1 MTMNKKLYLLFAC
14 ICFFIFSPAS
24 AHANAH
30 LVANYYVESGKKLFD
45 EKNYESA
52 IKEFNKALLVNPD
65 NEEALM
71 YLRML
76 GLGSADSD
84 QITTN
89 REQGKSSS
97 EEKPNKKTKKNAPK
111 SAVSVKNNKDTDLKI
126 EQIKAQVVLE
136 EKAAI
141 ESLRAQAALEEQ
153 KISSDSVSPKSAGA
167 DNKIQNTVEGSKQKV
182 NQQKKLSRKPDAE
195 QVVCVGKNETEKI
208 SSDAACKKL
217 CCECA
222 QKGQGQNIIQ
232 EGLLDEQQS
241 VLGHEQQ
248 EASSTETDIAGLVSE
263 NQDNICKQ
271 CSVCNKKAAKSVK
284 NQKSKARKVSG
295 KSAGAQKTVDVKK
308 TRPVKAKSS
317 GQPTMSISKKQDI
330 SDLTQDLE
338 EAVGEPAT
346 LAVVKKDPSS
356 LTFKEKEAATI
367 DAIKADGVKQQAE
380 VHKEFAEQE
389 KRNIKQIHA
398 KYKSKGIGKNEK
410 AVLRDLDGDGV
421 KERISSTEN
430 KAIEKML
437 AVSAKKEK
445 AALKDLDK
453 KVLLKE
459 KAAIKRLHAQTQNSK
474 KEISLKKVRAGD
486 VVVDQPDII
495 AADEDVSLENQQKIV
510 QEDDIQIPLVDA
522 NVVPQVKASIKETST
537 SPVGKKSTK
546 KKPVLN
552 KQSVEKKK
560 QLDQEKVSQ
569 ESSLAKMEDVVQ
581 EGDASQEE
589 LSAANM
595 SESLGS
601 QKAAHLSAKEQG
613 AGDIEKSLDSSSK
626 ANSSQAK
633 EISFKQIDE
642 PLEVSKDLIEQEK
655 VLHEKFEQ
663 KKAALIDEVKKKSE
677 DVSLEK
683 TLKPAKDQDSSL
695 DNEQVESVEK
705 VREEALAAVSNS
717 GKNEAFKAVESE
729 NLVLKKKLAQ
739 VVEMAEQDQKTIKDL
754 EKNVTQKSE
763 KAQILENDLVE
774 AKQTL
779 ESKKEA
785 IKEQT
790 AKMKDLQTR
799 ISAMEVDLH
808 SKQYDFKDKQLE
820 YEKKLQAIEEEFG
833 NYKSEKAK
841 NEEELQGQLK
851 ILKEAL
857 AKKISELNEAQEKL
871 IFVENKLEKSE
882 AAHKATIKEYED
894 LKKTMSDLEG
904 RLTGLPTE
912 IKTDQLPV
920 VSVDPKNLPKPKT
933 SDEFMYQQWIAR
945 HDKLITKL
953 KEKLLWAREQ
963 MDYLGRYD
971 IKLSD
976 QKMAALKEQLAA
988 VKKQLSAQDGSSSGK
1003 PTDYALTEERLKD
1016 AQQRLE
1022 MVEKIL
1028 REKDEQI
1035 QELEKQLNGVLSAF

>member
-1 MTMNKKLYLLFAC
+1 M
-14 ICFFIFSPAS
+14 
-24 AHANAH
+24 
-30 LVANYYVESGKKLFD
+30 
-45 EKNYESA
+45 
-52 IKEFNKALLVNPD
+52 
-65 NEEALM
+65 
-71 YLRML
+71 
-76 GLGSADSD
+76 
-84 QITTN
+84 
-89 REQGKSSS
+89 
-97 EEKPNKKTKKNAPK
+97 
-111 SAVSVKNNKDTDLKI
+111 
-126 EQIKAQVVLE
+126 
-136 EKAAI
+136 
-141 ESLRAQAALEEQ
+141 
-153 KISSDSVSPKSAGA
+153 
-167 DNKIQNTVEGSKQKV
+167 
-182 NQQKKLSRKPDAE
+182 
-195 QVVCVGKNETEKI
+195 
-208 SSDAACKKL
+208 
-217 CCECA
+217 
-222 QKGQGQNIIQ
+222 
-232 EGLLDEQQS
+232 
-241 VLGHEQQ
+241 
-248 EASSTETDIAGLVSE
+248 
-263 NQDNICKQ
+263 
-271 CSVCNKKAAKSVK
+271 
-284 NQKSKARKVSG
+284 
-295 KSAGAQKTVDVKK
+295 
-308 TRPVKAKSS
+308 
-317 GQPTMSISKKQDI
+317 
-330 SDLTQDLE
+330 
-338 EAVGEPAT
+338 
-346 LAVVKKDPSS
+346 
-356 LTFKEKEAATI
+356 
-367 DAIKADGVKQQAE
+367 
-380 VHKEFAEQE
+380 
-389 KRNIKQIHA
+389 
-398 KYKSKGIGKNEK
+398 
-410 AVLRDLDGDGV
+410 
-421 KERISSTEN
+421 
-430 KAIEKML
+430 
-437 AVSAKKEK
+437 
-445 AALKDLDK
+445 
-453 KVLLKE
+453 
-459 KAAIKRLHAQTQNSK
+459 
-474 KEISLKKVRAGD
+474 
-486 VVVDQPDII
+486 
-495 AADEDVSLENQQKIV
+495 
-510 QEDDIQIPLVDA
+510 
-522 NVVPQVKASIKETST
+522 
-537 SPVGKKSTK
+537 
-546 KKPVLN
+546 
-552 KQSVEKKK
+552 
-560 QLDQEKVSQ
+560 
-569 ESSLAKMEDVVQ
+569 
-581 EGDASQEE
+581 
-589 LSAANM
+589 
-595 SESLGS
+595 
-601 QKAAHLSAKEQG
+601 
-613 AGDIEKSLDSSSK
+613 
-626 ANSSQAK
+626 
-633 EISFKQIDE
+633 
-642 PLEVSKDLIEQEK
+642 
-655 VLHEKFEQ
+655 
-663 KKAALIDEVKKKSE
+663 
-677 DVSLEK
+677 EK

-857 AKKISELNEAQEKL
+857 AKKIDELNEAQEKL

-882 AAHKATIKEYED
+882 TARKATIKEYED

>member
-14 ICFFIFSPAS
+14 ISFFLFSPAS
-24 AHANAH
+24 VHANSH

-52 IKEFNKALLVNPD
+52 ITEFNKALLAEPD

-76 GLGSADSD
+76 GLGSAEKDK
-84 QITTN
+84 ITTS
-89 REQGKSSS
+89 REQGESSS
-97 EEKPNKKTKKNAPK
+97 EEKPNKKTKKNISKATR
-111 SAVSVKNNKDTDLKI
+111 SAKNTKDIDLKI
-126 EQIKAQVVLE
+126 EQIKTQVALE

-141 ESLRAQAALEEQ
+141 ESLRAQAACEEQ
-153 KISSDSVSPKSAGA
+153 KNLSGVAS
-167 DNKIQNTVEGSKQKV
+167 QK
-182 NQQKKLSRKPDAE
+182 PA
-195 QVVCVGKNETEKI
+195 EKI
-208 SSDAACKKL
+208 CSDAACKKL
-217 CCECA
+217 CCQCA
-222 QKGQGQNIIQ
+222 KKAQAQNIVQ
-232 EGLLDEQQS
+232 EGSVDQPQS
-241 VLGHEQQ
+241 VLRHAQE
-248 EASSTETDIAGLVSE
+248 EASSIEADIAGLVPE

-271 CSVCNKKAAKSVK
+271 CLVCNKKAAKSVK
-284 NQKSKARKVSG
+284 NQKLKRQKVSD
-295 KSAGAQKTVDVKK
+295 KVNAAAKTADVKK
-308 TRPVKAKSS
+308 TLPVKAKNS
-317 GQPTMSISKKQDI
+317 GQRAPESISQKQDAD
-330 SDLTQDLE
+330 DLTQNLQ
-338 EAVGEPAT
+338 EAVDEPAVLEVSQKHRGPIT
-346 LAVVKKDPSS
+346 A
-356 LTFKEKEAATI
+356 KEKEAATI
-367 DAIKADGVKQQAE
+367 AAVKADGVKEQTQIR
-380 VHKEFAEQE
+380 KEFAQQE
-389 KRNIKQIHA
+389 KRNIQQIHA
-398 KYKSKGIGKNEK
+398 KYKSKGIAKNEK

-421 KERISSTEN
+421 KERISSAEN

-437 AVSAKKEK
+437 ATSAKKEK

-453 KVLLKE
+453 KVLFKE
-459 KAAIKRLHAQTQNSK
+459 KAAIKRLRTQSQKAK
-474 KEISLKKVRAGD
+474 KEVSLKNVRAGD
-486 VVVDQPDII
+486 VIVDQPDLM
-495 AADEDVSLENQQKIV
+495 AGDDEASSDDQQKIS
-510 QEDDIQIPLVDA
+510 QEDDIQIPVVDE
-522 NVVPQVKASIKETST
+522 NVVPQAKENIKQASMSR
-537 SPVGKKSTK
+537 VDKKSPK
-546 KKPVLN
+546 KKPVLA

-560 QLDQEKVSQ
+560 QSDEEKALGESPLAKIEDATHESDVRQEETSSADASESSSPQKPEQLFTQEKRVGDS
-569 ESSLAKMEDVVQ
+569 EKSSD
-581 EGDASQEE
+581 DASKTSDNQ
-589 LSAANM
+589 
-595 SESLGS
+595 
-601 QKAAHLSAKEQG
+601 
-613 AGDIEKSLDSSSK
+613 AG
-626 ANSSQAK
+626 
-633 EISFKQIDE
+633 EIKPKQIDE
-642 PLEVSKDLIEQEK
+642 PLQASKDLAQQEK
-655 VLHEKFEQ
+655 ALHEKFEQ
-663 KKAALIDEVKKKSE
+663 KKAALIQEVKKE
-677 DVSLEK
+677 AQDASLEK
-683 TLKPAKDQDSSL
+683 TPRPQEDQDSSS
-695 DNEQVESVEK
+695 DNQQVESAEK
-705 VREEALAAVSNS
+705 ASEETLAAVSDS
-717 GKNEAFKAVESE
+717 GKKEALKAVESE

-739 VVEMAEQDQKTIKDL
+739 VVEMAQQDQKTIKDL

-774 AKQTL
+774 AKQTI

-785 IKEQT
+785 LKEQT

-833 NYKSEKAK
+833 HYKSEKAK
-841 NEEELQGQLK
+841 NEEELQDQLK

-857 AKKISELNEAQEKL
+857 AKKIAELNEAQEKL
-871 IFVENKLEKSE
+871 IFVENKLAKSE

-904 RLTGLPTE
+904 RLTDLPTE

-920 VSVDPKNLPKPKT
+920 VSVDPKNLPKPKN

-988 VKKQLSAQDGSSSGK
+988 VKKQLSAQDSSSGGK